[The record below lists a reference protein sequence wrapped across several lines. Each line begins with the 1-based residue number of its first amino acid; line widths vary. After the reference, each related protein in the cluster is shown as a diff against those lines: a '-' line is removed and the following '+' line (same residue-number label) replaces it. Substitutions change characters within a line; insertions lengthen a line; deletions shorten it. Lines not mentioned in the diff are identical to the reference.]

1 LSLFKNLRSSKNK
14 FRWIIKI
21 HKKWRGYGRYS
32 MGFRVFNIVSKLDF
46 FSKIYNKKFCFA
58 KRNRSTILGFYII
71 SLSCLSFCV
80 KVRRVIKKYNLSLRL
95 VDPRNCNTE
104 MQDLMKGGGKLKV
117 PCLRIQNNKEGTIW
131 MYESSSIISFLES
144 QIPEAQEI
152 NNAK

>member
-1 LSLFKNLRSSKNK
+1 LQKEIDQQFSGFTLF
-14 FRWIIKI
+14 
-21 HKKWRGYGRYS
+21 HYPA
-32 MGFRVFNIVSKLDF
+32 
-46 FSKIYNKKFCFA
+46 CP
-58 KRNRSTILGFYII
+58 
-71 SLSCLSFCV
+71 FCV